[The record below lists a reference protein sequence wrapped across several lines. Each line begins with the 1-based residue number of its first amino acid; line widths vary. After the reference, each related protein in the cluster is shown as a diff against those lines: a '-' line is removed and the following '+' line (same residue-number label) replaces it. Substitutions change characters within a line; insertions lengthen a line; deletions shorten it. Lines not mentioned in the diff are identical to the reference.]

1 MTSGSEARA
10 EGQSEIHLH
19 PSGLD
24 EPPGFPPQDQV
35 FMGIWKQLG
44 RSSCGDTYLPP
55 PPSPSR
61 PRLFFSGKETR
72 VGTGRSL
79 GLTGDVDLDRDFSP
93 AHLVLRPACHIL
105 SVEVAGHVGQ
115 GQPQRRPIPRL
126 LGQEKE
132 GEIKKSVRWLLA
144 RGWGLELMPSGTPLW
159 LQMEKR
165 GVWQGGGGKRYGRES
180 CRE

>member
-1 MTSGSEARA
+1 MSPQAFPHRIRFSWESGNSW
-10 EGQSEIHLH
+10 EGAAVETHISPL
-19 PSGLD
+19 
-24 EPPGFPPQDQV
+24 
-35 FMGIWKQLG
+35 
-44 RSSCGDTYLPP
+44 

-132 GEIKKSVRWLLA
+132 GKIKKSIRWLLA

-180 CRE
+180 CRKWASSFRACSDSLLDCLF